1 LISIDLLTKVNVGIL
16 YSEDLKLL
24 ANTASKFLYNILII
38 FVRKKMQILKLVFL
52 FFVIIPMINLIP
64 EAEAHALF
72 NSGEEW
78 IGDYRI
84 QIATLP
90 EIPAVDEEIQVLFQ
104 IVDAD
109 FQELDQFTMGIR
121 IFYDGEQIDAIMP
134 NMYQNGHMEMDYIF
148 EMSGNHVFR
157 VDLYDIAADG
167 QPLTYTFNISSQNT
181 FGFVF
186 IGAVTMGG
194 IMTAIIFIYVYL
206 SKRRSKSKQ

>member
-1 LISIDLLTKVNVGIL
+1 VNL

-24 ANTASKFLYNILII
+24 ANISKKFFYNILII
-38 FVRKKMQILKLVFL
+38 FVRKKMQMLKLIFL

-64 EAEAHALF
+64 EAEAHPLF

-78 IGDYRI
+78 IGDHRI

-90 EIPAVDEEIQVLFQ
+90 EIPAVNEEIQVLFQ
-104 IVDAD
+104 VVDTD

-121 IFYDGEQIDAIMP
+121 IFYDGEQIDAVMP
-134 NMYQNGHMEMDYIF
+134 KIYQNGHMEMDYIF

-157 VDLYDIAADG
+157 VDLYDVADDG

-186 IGAVTMGG
+186 ISAVTMGG
-194 IMTAIIFIYVYL
+194 MMTAIIFVYVYW

>member
-1 LISIDLLTKVNVGIL
+1 MQSAKLIFFMFLTVSMIGLIS
-16 YSEDLKLL
+16 
-24 ANTASKFLYNILII
+24 
-38 FVRKKMQILKLVFL
+38 
-52 FFVIIPMINLIP
+52 
-64 EAEAHALF
+64 EAEAHSLF
-72 NSGEEW
+72 NSAEEW
-78 IGDYRI
+78 IGDHRI

-121 IFYDGEQIDAIMP
+121 IFYDGEQIDAVMP
-134 NMYQNGHMEMDYIF
+134 KMYQNGHMEMDYIF
-148 EMSGNHVFR
+148 EMSGNHIFR
-157 VDLYDIAADG
+157 VDLYDVADDG

-181 FGFVF
+181 FGFIF
-186 IGAVTMGG
+186 ISAVTMGG

>member
-1 LISIDLLTKVNVGIL
+1 MLVNL

-24 ANTASKFLYNILII
+24 ENIVNKFLYNILII
-38 FVRKKMQILKLVFL
+38 SVRKKMQILKLVFL
-52 FFVIIPMINLIP
+52 FFIIIPMINLIP
-64 EAEAHALF
+64 EVEAHPLF

-78 IGDYRI
+78 IGDYRV

-104 IVDAD
+104 VVDGD

-121 IFYDGEQIDAIMP
+121 VFYDGEQIDAVMP
-134 NMYQNGHMEMDYIF
+134 KMYQNGHMEMDYIF

-157 VDLYDIAADG
+157 VDLYDISDDG
-167 QPLTYTFNISSQNT
+167 LPLTYTFNISSQNV
-181 FGFVF
+181 FGFIF

-194 IMTAIIFIYVYL
+194 IMTAIIFIYVYW
-206 SKRRSKSKQ
+206 SKRRAKSKQ

>member
-1 LISIDLLTKVNVGIL
+1 MLVNL
-16 YSEDLKLL
+16 YSIDLKLL
-24 ANTASKFLYNILII
+24 ANTSNKFLYNILII
-38 FVRKKMQILKLVFL
+38 FVIKKMQILKLVFL

-78 IGDYRI
+78 IGDYRV

-90 EIPAVDEEIQVLFQ
+90 EIPAVDEEIQVLLRV
-104 IVDAD
+104 VDAD
-109 FQELDQFTMGIR
+109 FQELDQFTLGIR

-134 NMYQNGHMEMDYIF
+134 KTYQNGHMEMDYFF
-148 EMSGNHVFR
+148 ENSGNHVFR
-157 VDLYDIAADG
+157 VDLYDVSKDG
-167 QPLTYTFNISSQNT
+167 QPLTYTFNLSAQNP
-181 FGFVF
+181 FGFIF

>member
-1 LISIDLLTKVNVGIL
+1 MHVNL

-24 ANTASKFLYNILII
+24 AITVNKFLYNILII
-38 FVRKKMQILKLVFL
+38 FVRKKVQRLKLIFL
-52 FFVIIPMINLIP
+52 FFAIIPMINLIP
-64 EAEAHALF
+64 GAEAHPLF

-78 IGDYRI
+78 IGDHRV

-90 EIPAVDEEIQVLFQ
+90 EIPAVNEEIQVLFQ
-104 IVDAD
+104 VVNTD

-121 IFYDGEQIDAIMP
+121 IFYDGEQIDAVMP
-134 NMYQNGHMEMDYIF
+134 KIYQNGHMEMDYIF

-157 VDLYDIAADG
+157 VDLYDIADGG

-181 FGFVF
+181 FGFIF
-186 IGAVTMGG
+186 ISAVTMGG
-194 IMTAIIFIYVYL
+194 MMTAIIFVYVYW

>member
-1 LISIDLLTKVNVGIL
+1 MQM
-16 YSEDLKLL
+16 LKL
-24 ANTASKFLYNILII
+24 I
-38 FVRKKMQILKLVFL
+38 FL

-64 EAEAHALF
+64 EAEAHSMF

-78 IGDYRI
+78 IGDHRI

-90 EIPAVDEEIQVLFQ
+90 EIPAVNEEIQVLFQ
-104 IVDAD
+104 VVDTD

-121 IFYDGEQIDAIMP
+121 IFYDGEQIDAVMHKI
-134 NMYQNGHMEMDYIF
+134 YQNGHMEMDYIF

-157 VDLYDIAADG
+157 VDLYDVADDG

-181 FGFVF
+181 FGIVF
-186 IGAVTMGG
+186 ISAVTMGG
-194 IMTAIIFIYVYL
+194 MMTAIIFVYVYW

>member
-1 LISIDLLTKVNVGIL
+1 VNL

-24 ANTASKFLYNILII
+24 ENIVNKFLYNILII
-38 FVRKKMQILKLVFL
+38 FVRKKMQMMKLFFL
-52 FFVIIPMINLIP
+52 FFIIIPMISLIP
-64 EAEAHALF
+64 GAEAHPLF

-78 IGDYRI
+78 IGDHRI

-90 EIPAVDEEIQVLFQ
+90 EIPAVNEEIQVLFQ
-104 IVDAD
+104 VVDAD

-121 IFYDGEQIDAIMP
+121 IFYDGEQIDAVMP
-134 NMYQNGHMEMDYIF
+134 KMYQNGHMEMDYIF
-148 EMSGNHVFR
+148 EMSGNHIFR
-157 VDLYDIAADG
+157 VDLYDVAKDG

-186 IGAVTMGG
+186 ISAVTMGG
-194 IMTAIIFIYVYL
+194 MMTAIIFVYVYW

>member
-1 LISIDLLTKVNVGIL
+1 MNL

-24 ANTASKFLYNILII
+24 ENIVNKFLYNILIMS
-38 FVRKKMQILKLVFL
+38 VRKKMQMLKLIFL
-52 FFVIIPMINLIP
+52 FFAIMPVINLIP

-78 IGDYRI
+78 IGDYRV

-104 IVDAD
+104 VVDGD

-121 IFYDGEQIDAIMP
+121 VFYNGEQIDAIMP
-134 NMYQNGHMEMDYIF
+134 KMYQNGHMEMDYIF

-157 VDLYDIAADG
+157 VDLYNISQDG
-167 QPLTYTFNISSQNT
+167 RVLTYTFNIGAQNT
-181 FGFVF
+181 FGFIF
-186 IGAVTMGG
+186 IGAITMGG
-194 IMTAIIFIYVYL
+194 IMTAIIFIYVYF
-206 SKRRSKSKQ
+206 SRRKAKST

>member
-1 LISIDLLTKVNVGIL
+1 MLVNL
-16 YSEDLKLL
+16 YSIDLKLL
-24 ANTASKFLYNILII
+24 ANTSNKFLYNILII
-38 FVRKKMQILKLVFL
+38 FVIKKMQILKLVFL

-78 IGDYRI
+78 IGDYRV

-90 EIPAVDEEIQVLFQ
+90 EIPAVDEEIQVLLRV
-104 IVDAD
+104 VDAD
-109 FQELDQFTMGIR
+109 FQELDQFTLGIR

-134 NMYQNGHMEMDYIF
+134 KTYQNGHVEMDYFF
-148 EMSGNHVFR
+148 ENSGNHVFR
-157 VDLYDIAADG
+157 VDLYDVSKDG
-167 QPLTYTFNISSQNT
+167 QPLTYTFNLSAQNP
-181 FGFVF
+181 FGFIF

>member
-1 LISIDLLTKVNVGIL
+1 M
-16 YSEDLKLL
+16 LKL
-24 ANTASKFLYNILII
+24 I
-38 FVRKKMQILKLVFL
+38 FL
-52 FFVIIPMINLIP
+52 FFVVIPMINLIP
-64 EAEAHALF
+64 GAEAHSMF

-78 IGDYRI
+78 IGDHRI

-104 IVDAD
+104 VVDAD

-121 IFYDGEQIDAIMP
+121 IFYDGEQIDAVMP
-134 NMYQNGHMEMDYIF
+134 KMYQNGHMEMDYVI
-148 EMSGNHVFR
+148 EMSGKNVFR
-157 VDLYDIAADG
+157 VHLNDVAVDG
-167 QPLTYTFNISSQNT
+167 QPLTYTFNISAQDT

-186 IGAVTMGG
+186 ISAVTMGG

>member
-1 LISIDLLTKVNVGIL
+1 MIIL
-16 YSEDLKLL
+16 
-24 ANTASKFLYNILII
+24 
-38 FVRKKMQILKLVFL
+38 VRKKMQILKLVFL

-64 EAEAHALF
+64 EAEAHPLF

-84 QIATLP
+84 QIATQP
-90 EIPAVDEEIQVLFQ
+90 EIPAVDEEIQVLLR

-109 FQELDQFTMGIR
+109 FKEPDQFTIGIR
-121 IFYDGEQIDAIMP
+121 IFYDGEQIDAVMP

-157 VDLYDIAADG
+157 VDLYDVAADG
-167 QPLTYTFNISSQNT
+167 QPLTYTFNISSQDT

-186 IGAVTMGG
+186 ISAVTMGG

-206 SKRRSKSKQ
+206 SKRSSKSKQ

>member
-1 LISIDLLTKVNVGIL
+1 MNLC
-16 YSEDLKLL
+16 SEDLKLL
-24 ANTASKFLYNILII
+24 ANTVSKFLYNILII
-38 FVRKKMQILKLVFL
+38 LVRKKMQILKLVFL

-90 EIPAVDEEIQVLFQ
+90 EIPAVDEEIQVLLR

-109 FQELDQFTMGIR
+109 FEELDQFTMGIR
-121 IFYDGEQIDAIMP
+121 IFYDGEQIDAVMP

-157 VDLYDIAADG
+157 VDLYDVAADG
-167 QPLTYTFNISSQNT
+167 QPLTYTFNISSQDT

-186 IGAVTMGG
+186 ISAVTMGG

>member
-1 LISIDLLTKVNVGIL
+1 VNL

-24 ANTASKFLYNILII
+24 ANTIHKFLYNILII
-38 FVRKKMQILKLVFL
+38 FVGKKMQILKLVFL
-52 FFVIIPMINLIP
+52 FFVITPMINLIP
-64 EAEAHALF
+64 EAEAHPLF

-78 IGDYRI
+78 IGDYRV

-90 EIPAVDEEIQVLFQ
+90 EIPAIDEEIQVLLR

-109 FQELDQFTMGIR
+109 FEELDQFTMGIR
-121 IFYDGEQIDAIMP
+121 IFYDGEQIDAVMP
-134 NMYQNGHMEMDYIF
+134 NMYQNGHMEMDYTF

-157 VDLYDIAADG
+157 VDLYDVAADG
-167 QPLTYTFNISSQNT
+167 QPLTYTFNISTQDT

>member
-1 LISIDLLTKVNVGIL
+1 MQM
-16 YSEDLKLL
+16 LKL
-24 ANTASKFLYNILII
+24 I
-38 FVRKKMQILKLVFL
+38 FL

-64 EAEAHALF
+64 EAEAHPLF

-78 IGDYRI
+78 IGDYRV

-90 EIPAVDEEIQVLFQ
+90 EIPAVDEEIQVLLRV
-104 IVDAD
+104 VDAD
-109 FQELDQFTMGIR
+109 FQELDQFTLGIR

-134 NMYQNGHMEMDYIF
+134 KTYQNGHVEMDYFF
-148 EMSGNHVFR
+148 ENSGNHVFR
-157 VDLYDIAADG
+157 VDLYDVSKDG
-167 QPLTYTFNISSQNT
+167 QPLTYTFNLSAQNP
-181 FGFVF
+181 FGFIF

>member
-1 LISIDLLTKVNVGIL
+1 
-16 YSEDLKLL
+16 
-24 ANTASKFLYNILII
+24 
-38 FVRKKMQILKLVFL
+38 MQILKLVFL
-52 FFVIIPMINLIP
+52 FFVITPMINLIP
-64 EAEAHALF
+64 EAEAHPLF

-78 IGDYRI
+78 IGDYRV

-104 IVDAD
+104 VVDAD

-121 IFYDGEQIDAIMP
+121 IFYDGEQIDAVMP
-134 NMYQNGHMEMDYIF
+134 KMYQNGHMEMDYIF

-157 VDLYDIAADG
+157 VDLYDIADDG

-181 FGFVF
+181 FGFIF
-186 IGAVTMGG
+186 IGSITMGG
-194 IMTAIIFIYVYL
+194 IMTAIIFAYVYL

>member
-1 LISIDLLTKVNVGIL
+1 MHVNL

-24 ANTASKFLYNILII
+24 ENTVNKFLYNILIA
-38 FVRKKMQILKLVFL
+38 FVRKKMQIMKFIFL
-52 FFVIIPMINLIP
+52 FFVIMVMINLIP
-64 EAEAHALF
+64 GVEAHPLF

-104 IVDAD
+104 VVDAD
-109 FQELDQFTMGIR
+109 FQELEQFTMGIR
-121 IFYDGEQIDAIMP
+121 VFYDGEQIDAVMP
-134 NMYQNGHMEMDYIF
+134 KMYQNGHIEMDYIF

-157 VDLYDIAADG
+157 VDLYDIADDG
-167 QPLTYTFNISSQNT
+167 RPLTYTFNISSQNT
-181 FGFVF
+181 FGFIF
-186 IGAVTMGG
+186 ISAVTMGG
-194 IMTAIIFIYVYL
+194 IMTAIIFIYVYW

>member
-1 LISIDLLTKVNVGIL
+1 MLVNL

-24 ANTASKFLYNILII
+24 ANTASKFFYNILII
-38 FVRKKMQILKLVFL
+38 FVRKKMQIMKLIFL
-52 FFVIIPMINLIP
+52 FFLIIPMINLIP
-64 EAEAHALF
+64 GVEAHPMF

-78 IGDYRI
+78 IGDHRI

-104 IVDAD
+104 VVDAD
-109 FQELDQFTMGIR
+109 LQELDQFTMGIR
-121 IFYDGEQIDAIMP
+121 IFYDGEQIDAVMP
-134 NMYQNGHMEMDYIF
+134 KIYQNGHMEMDYIF

-157 VDLYDIAADG
+157 VDLYDVANDG

-186 IGAVTMGG
+186 ISAVTMGG
-194 IMTAIIFIYVYL
+194 MMTAIIFVYVYW

>member
-1 LISIDLLTKVNVGIL
+1 MHVNL

-38 FVRKKMQILKLVFL
+38 LVRKKMQILKLVFL

-78 IGDYRI
+78 IGDHRV

-90 EIPAVDEEIQVLFQ
+90 EIPAVDEEIQVLLRV
-104 IVDAD
+104 VDAD
-109 FQELDQFTMGIR
+109 FQELDQFTLGIR

-134 NMYQNGHMEMDYIF
+134 KTYQNGHVEMDYFF
-148 EMSGNHVFR
+148 ENSGNHVFR
-157 VDLYDIAADG
+157 VDLYDVSKDG
-167 QPLTYTFNISSQNT
+167 QPLTYTFNLSAQNP
-181 FGFVF
+181 FGFIF

-194 IMTAIIFIYVYL
+194 IMTATIFIYVYF
-206 SKRRSKSKQ
+206 SKRRAKSKQ